1 MNKFGYALMALMVFA
16 VLIWLQ
22 GGLIAHAETRDAAF
36 LQPAEYLQTTPGQG
50 GLTATAG
57 LPAATGTITVTQT
70 PTATSTQAIQS
81 TPTISPTATITATL
95 VAPTRTPLP
104 PIIQVRPREVARTLA
119 TRLIYSLLI
128 LVAAWPLAALLR
140 WLTIQLLSRIHT
152 DVRIFVGQLAFIA
165 VWIGALLA
173 VFSVFQV
180 EASTVTAIV
189 GSVGLAISLS
199 SQDLFKNFIAGI
211 YLLVERPFS
220 VGDVITI
227 SGNTGTVLFIDLRT
241 TVILTEDKQR
251 VIIPNTL
258 VMSQVVVKGSPGG
271 QSDQDDRSEKAGK

>member
-1 MNKFGYALMALMVFA
+1 VKKYGYALIGLMVFA
-16 VLIWLQ
+16 VLILLQ
-22 GGLIAHAETRDAAF
+22 GGHPARGDTREDAF
-36 LQPAEYLQTTPGQG
+36 LRPVGNLQATSGLG
-50 GLTATAG
+50 GSTVTAS
-57 LPAATGTITVTQT
+57 LPAATGTITATQIPTST
-70 PTATSTQAIQS
+70 PTQVIQS
-81 TPTISPTATITATL
+81 TPTISPTATVTATIA
-95 VAPTRTPLP
+95 APTRTPLP
-104 PIIQVRPREVARTLA
+104 PFIQVQPREVARTLT
-119 TRLIYSLLI
+119 TRLIYSSLI

-152 DVRIFVGQLAFIA
+152 DVRIFVGQLAFFA

-173 VFSVFQV
+173 IFSVFQV
-180 EASTVTAIV
+180 EAATVTAIV

-220 VGDVITI
+220 VGDVISI

-241 TVILTEDKQR
+241 TVILTADKQR

-258 VMSQVVVKGSPGG
+258 VMSQVVITGTPSG
-271 QSDQDDRSEKAGK
+271 QSGDQSQRE

>member
-1 MNKFGYALMALMVFA
+1 VKKYGYPLVELMVFA
-16 VLIWLQ
+16 ALILLQ
-22 GGLIAHAETRDAAF
+22 GRQPARGNTQDDAF
-36 LQPAEYLQTTPGQG
+36 LRSVGYLQTTSGLG
-50 GLTATAG
+50 GSNATAS
-57 LPAATGTITVTQT
+57 LPAATGTLTATQVAAAT
-70 PTATSTQAIQS
+70 PTQVILS
-81 TPTISPTATITATL
+81 TPTVSPTATITATI
-95 VAPTRTPLP
+95 ATPTRTPLP
-104 PIIQVRPREVARTLA
+104 PIIQVQPREVARTLV

-140 WLTIQLLSRIHT
+140 WLTIQLLSKIHT
-152 DVRIFVGQLAFIA
+152 DVRIFVGQLVFFA

-180 EASTVTAIV
+180 EAATVTAIV
-189 GSVGLAISLS
+189 GSVGLAVSLS

-258 VMSQVVVKGSPGG
+258 VMSQVVITGTPIG
-271 QSDQDDRSEKAGK
+271 QSGDQNQSE

>member
-1 MNKFGYALMALMVFA
+1 MKKYGYALVGLMVFT
-16 VLIWLQ
+16 VLILLQ
-22 GGLIAHAETRDAAF
+22 GGQPARGDTREDAF
-36 LQPAEYLQTTPGQG
+36 LRPVGNLQATSGLG
-50 GLTATAG
+50 GSTATAS
-57 LPAATGTITVTQT
+57 LPAATGTITATQIPTST
-70 PTATSTQAIQS
+70 PTQVIQS
-81 TPTISPTATITATL
+81 TPTISPTATVTATIA
-95 VAPTRTPLP
+95 APTRTPLP
-104 PIIQVRPREVARTLA
+104 PFIQVQPREVARTLT
-119 TRLIYSLLI
+119 TRLIYSSLI

-152 DVRIFVGQLAFIA
+152 DVRIFVGQLAFFA

-173 VFSVFQV
+173 IFSVFQV
-180 EASTVTAIV
+180 EAATVTAIV

-220 VGDVITI
+220 VGDVISI

-241 TVILTEDKQR
+241 TVILTADKQR

-258 VMSQVVVKGSPGG
+258 VMSQVVITGTPSG
-271 QSDQDDRSEKAGK
+271 QSGDQSQRE

>member
-1 MNKFGYALMALMVFA
+1 VKKSGYALMALLVL
-16 VLIWLQ
+16 VILIWLQ
-22 GGLIAHAETRDAAF
+22 GGQIVQGEAGDVAF
-36 LQPAEYLQTTPGQG
+36 LQPAGDLQTTPEQG
-50 GLTATAG
+50 GLTPTAG
-57 LPAATGTITVTQT
+57 LPAATGTITNTQT
-70 PTATSTQAIQS
+70 PAATSTQAIQS

-95 VAPTRTPLP
+95 AAPTRTPLP
-104 PIIQVRPREVARTLA
+104 PIIQVQPREVVRTLA

-128 LVAAWPLAALLR
+128 MIAAWPLASLLR

-152 DVRIFVGQLAFIA
+152 DVRMFVGQLVFFA
-165 VWIGALLA
+165 VWIGAFLA

-189 GSVGLAISLS
+189 GSLGLAISLS

-227 SGNTGTVLFIDLRT
+227 SGNTGRVLFIDLRT
-241 TVILTEDKQR
+241 TVILTEEKQR

-258 VMSQVVVKGSPGG
+258 VMSQVVVTGLPEDEGEQPGG
-271 QSDQDDRSEKAGK
+271 